1 MSRREDGIK
10 KLIKECRNV
19 GKKTAP
25 DFYDA
30 GIRGI
35 SDFKKL
41 GTEKAF
47 FQTWK
52 NNPTAVCIH
61 PCYLYAIEGAITDT
75 SNFNDIPVERRE
87 ELKKFARDLKSSF

>member
-1 MSRREDGIK
+1 MSSREDGIK

-25 DFYDA
+25 NMYDA

-35 SDFKKL
+35 LDLQKL
-41 GTEKAF
+41 GAEKSF

-52 NNPTAVCIH
+52 HDPTSVCIH
-61 PCYLYAIEGAITDT
+61 PCYLYAIEGAIRDCAW
-75 SNFNDIPVERRE
+75 NRIPEKRKE
-87 ELKKFARDLKSSF
+87 ELKKFSRELKSSF